1 MAEEK
6 NIVTKQEKKIPP
18 VNNNGA
24 VKGRKKFRFFS
35 SLILIFAILLL
46 FLTLLVSVTQ
56 TSFFRDFVKGYLVDM
71 INEDFAK
78 KQSSLKIGGLEG
90 NFFSE
95 IIITDVL
102 LTVKQDEMIKLD
114 KVSLIM
120 IFSV

>member
-18 VNNNGA
+18 VN
-24 VKGRKKFRFFS
+24 RKKFRFFS

-102 LTVKQDEMIKLD
+102 LAVKQDEMIKLD